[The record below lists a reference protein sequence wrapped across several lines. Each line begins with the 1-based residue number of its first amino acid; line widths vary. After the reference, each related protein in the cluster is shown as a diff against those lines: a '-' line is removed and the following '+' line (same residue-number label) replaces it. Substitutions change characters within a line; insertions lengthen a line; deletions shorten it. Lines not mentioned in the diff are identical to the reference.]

1 MDYHRLA
8 EEYLD
13 VLNHR
18 PRTPKHK
25 ENGTIHGEMAVL
37 CFLREIHNPASPSEL
52 SNDRQLSTARIAN
65 TLASLEKKGWI
76 RREHDSEDRRKVLV
90 YLTDAGMERAE
101 KGHQDCL
108 NHMEEMFL
116 WLGEEDSREFVRIQR
131 RLNEFMKVK
140 SEK

>member
-18 PRTPKHK
+18 PKAPHLK
-25 ENGTIHGEMAVL
+25 EKASIQGEMAVL
-37 CFLREIHNPASPSEL
+37 CFLREIRNPASPSEL

-76 RREHDSEDRRKVLV
+76 RREQDSRDRRKVLV

-101 KGHQDCL
+101 KGHQNCL
-108 NHMEEMFL
+108 GYMEELFL
-116 WLGEEDSREFVRIQR
+116 WLGEEDSKEFVRLQQR
-131 RLNEFMKVK
+131 MNDFMREKV
-140 SEK
+140 ER